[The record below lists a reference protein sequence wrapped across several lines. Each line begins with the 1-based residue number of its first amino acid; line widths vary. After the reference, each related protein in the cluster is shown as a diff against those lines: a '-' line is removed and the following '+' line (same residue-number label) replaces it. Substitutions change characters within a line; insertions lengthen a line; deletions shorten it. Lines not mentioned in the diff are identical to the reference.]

1 MQGRVLACERQLL
14 TLSFFVNTLE
24 EIMMKKTLLLA
35 SALVIGLTLGACSDD
50 DNSKG
55 SDQPSGQQPGGEQP
69 GGQQPGGQQPGGE
82 QPGGEQPGGE
92 QPGKTDAPLCDRF
105 PNFKKAWLDAFGRN
119 TPYYYCNEFAKA
131 GVKERLDN
139 ALSKDGVTDDE
150 VTDAFLTCPMDWLK
164 TDQELYERVESYVNK
179 CLSVC
184 PKKGFDSACKKTEH
198 CFMEMC
204 IKETGVKKTCTDD
217 PTICNSNQQCING
230 ECKDKAPA
238 PNPEPNPTPNPSGK
252 SCNDAPNFKAALV
265 SVVKTAYAAD
275 SCTTLDDDQDV
286 GPAIQQDS
294 LTETDVESMLANCL
308 SSWLSSEPN
317 GQALIEFV
325 KSCEDEGV

>member
-1 MQGRVLACERQLL
+1 
-14 TLSFFVNTLE
+14 
-24 EIMMKKTLLLA
+24 MKKTLLLA

-55 SDQPSGQQPGGEQP
+55 SDQPSGQ
-69 GGQQPGGQQPGGE
+69 

-139 ALSKDGVTDDE
+139 ALSKDGVTDAE

>member
-69 GGQQPGGQQPGGE
+69 GG
-82 QPGGEQPGGE
+82 E

-139 ALSKDGVTDDE
+139 ALSKDGVTDAE

>member
-1 MQGRVLACERQLL
+1 MR
-14 TLSFFVNTLE
+14 TH
-24 EIMMKKTLLLA
+24 LLA

-55 SDQPSGQQPGGEQP
+55 SDQPSGQQPS
-69 GGQQPGGQQPGGE
+69 GQ

-92 QPGKTDAPLCDRF
+92 QPGKTDVPLCDRF

-230 ECKDKAPA
+230 ECKDKAPD
-238 PNPEPNPTPNPSGK
+238 PNPNPDPTPNPSGK
-252 SCNDAPNFKAALV
+252 SCNDAPNFKVALV
-265 SVVKTAYAAD
+265 SAVKTAYAAD
-275 SCTTLDDDQDV
+275 SCTTLDDQDF
-286 GPAIQQDS
+286 GPAMQQDS

>member
-55 SDQPSGQQPGGEQP
+55 SDQPSGQQPGGE
-69 GGQQPGGQQPGGE
+69 QPGGE

-139 ALSKDGVTDDE
+139 ALSKDGVTDAE

-294 LTETDVESMLANCL
+294 LTETDVE
-308 SSWLSSEPN
+308 
-317 GQALIEFV
+317 
-325 KSCEDEGV
+325 

>member
-1 MQGRVLACERQLL
+1 M
-14 TLSFFVNTLE
+14 
-24 EIMMKKTLLLA
+24 
-35 SALVIGLTLGACSDD
+35 
-50 DNSKG
+50 
-55 SDQPSGQQPGGEQP
+55 QPSG
-69 GGQQPGGQQPGGE
+69 
-82 QPGGEQPGGE
+82 
-92 QPGKTDAPLCDRF
+92 KTDVPLCDRF

-230 ECKDKAPA
+230 ECKDKAPD
-238 PNPEPNPTPNPSGK
+238 PNPNPDPTPNPSGK
-252 SCNDAPNFKAALV
+252 SCNDAPNFKVALV
-265 SVVKTAYAAD
+265 SAVKTAYAAD
-275 SCTTLDDDQDV
+275 SCTTLDDQDF
-286 GPAIQQDS
+286 GPAMQQDS
-294 LTETDVESMLANCL
+294 LTETDVESMLTNCL

>member
-1 MQGRVLACERQLL
+1 
-14 TLSFFVNTLE
+14 
-24 EIMMKKTLLLA
+24 MKKLLLA
-35 SALVIGLTLGACSDD
+35 SALVMGLTLGACSDD
-50 DNSKG
+50 DNNSKG
-55 SDQPSGQQPGGEQP
+55 SEPTGGQQPGGEQP
-69 GGQQPGGQQPGGE
+69 GGQ

-105 PNFKKAWLDAFGRN
+105 PNFKKVWLDAFGRN
-119 TPYYYCNEFAKA
+119 TAYYYCNEFAQA

-150 VTDAFLTCPMDWLK
+150 VKDAFLTCPMDWLK

-217 PTICNSNQQCING
+217 PTICKTGQECVNG
-230 ECKDKAPA
+230 ECRDKAP
-238 PNPEPNPTPNPSGK
+238 SGGEQPGGEQPGGEQPGGQQPGTES
-252 SCNDAPNFKAALV
+252 SCNSTPNFKAAVISLMNHAMTANDCEYLDSEV
-265 SVVKTAYAAD
+265 STNTLGAA
-275 SCTTLDDDQDV
+275 
-286 GPAIQQDS
+286 AAKDS
-294 LTETDVESMLANCL
+294 LGENDVDGLLDKCLAT
-308 SSWLSSEPN
+308 WISSEPN
-317 GQALIEFV
+317 HAELLQFTIDCDSNLQ
-325 KSCEDEGV
+325 